1 MAGRLVLF
9 HQVFRGEIMQPLRQP
24 VLVSLALLTAAS
36 VAIAA
41 SENLFPAGTTL
52 TGDITLDDA
61 LDLAADHNPALAAA
75 GFQVEAAD
83 ARVVQA
89 GRWANPELEF
99 EVENFGG
106 RDDLRGFESTES
118 TLLISQLLQIGGKIK
133 RGREVAESD
142 FAIAGRG
149 WASVELDVRA
159 RTTAAF
165 YAVLTE
171 QERLNLSQE
180 LLALAQSFADTV
192 DARVE
197 AGKVSPVEA
206 TRARMEVAAVR
217 VQMIRATRELEISRV
232 SLSAMWGSSIAGFR
246 RALGELPQPD
256 SRPAWSELQVLVKE
270 TPDML
275 ALGDRLQRSERVVA
289 LEKSFRVPDLTVA
302 AGPRRFSET
311 GDSAWVAGISLPLPV
326 FDSNRGAR
334 RAAEFELESTRRQ
347 IHAARIELETGLV
360 SVVQRLDAAV
370 EVATSMEAEVIPA
383 ATSAFDAVEIG
394 YNEGKFGFLDVI
406 DAQRTLFDARSI
418 LLDSVAEYALARVDL
433 ERLIGRGMDVR
444 EVNPNR
450 TTTGDPG
457 ASK

>member
-1 MAGRLVLF
+1 
-9 HQVFRGEIMQPLRQP
+9 MQPLRQP

-41 SENLFPAGTTL
+41 SENRLPAGMAL
-52 TGDITLDDA
+52 TDDITLDDA
-61 LDLAADHNPALAAA
+61 LVLAVEHNPVLAAA
-75 GFQVEAAD
+75 RYQVEAAD
-83 ARVVQA
+83 ARVLQA

-99 EVENFGG
+99 EIENFGG
-106 RDDLRGFESTES
+106 RDELYGFESTES
-118 TLLISQLLQIGGKIK
+118 TLLISQRLQIGGKIK

-142 FAIAGRG
+142 YALAGRG
-149 WASVELDVRA
+149 WASVVLDVRA
-159 RTTAAF
+159 QTTAAF

-171 QERLNLSQE
+171 QERMGLSQE

-192 DARVE
+192 DVRVE

-217 VQMIRATRELEISRV
+217 VQLIRVTRELEIARV
-232 SLSAMWGSSIAGFR
+232 SLSAMWGSSTANFR

-256 SRPAWSELQVLVKE
+256 SSPAWSELQVMVNA

-289 LEKSFRVPDLTVA
+289 LENSFKIPDLTVA

-311 GDSAWVAGISLPLPV
+311 GQSAWVAGISLPLPV
-326 FDSNRGAR
+326 FDSNKGAR

-347 IHAARIELETGLV
+347 IHAARVEIETGLV

-370 EVATSMEAEVIPA
+370 EVATSMEAEVVPA

-444 EVNPNR
+444 ETHPKKPVISDQ
-450 TTTGDPG
+450 GE
-457 ASK
+457 SK